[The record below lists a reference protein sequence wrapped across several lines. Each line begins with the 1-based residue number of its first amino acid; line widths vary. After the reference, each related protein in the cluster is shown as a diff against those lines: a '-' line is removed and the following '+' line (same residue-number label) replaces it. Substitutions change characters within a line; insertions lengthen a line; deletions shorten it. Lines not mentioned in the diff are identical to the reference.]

1 MEKKVTISIAILLFS
16 AMLFA
21 QSNNPQIKQASVG
34 KGLIYS
40 RERVYFGEVGTN
52 GMSLGFQWGK
62 LKSYYKTTYYQVT
75 FGYLRNPK
83 ETRSSITNASFSLGR
98 SFIYGKQN
106 SLMKANILMG
116 RKKYFTEKD
125 AVRGV
130 AVGMSYAIGP
140 ELGLLKPYYVDYFLP
155 IEKPAR
161 ENNYIKYTPETA
173 EKFLDVDKINGA
185 APFTEGLKEIKI
197 QPGVHAKLGLHFDW
211 GAYDEYVRALEVGI
225 SGDFFL
231 KKTPILVENAQ
242 NRPFFLNLYANLQLG
257 KRK

>member
-1 MEKKVTISIAILLFS
+1 MKKKVTLSIILVLFS

-21 QSNNPQIKQASVG
+21 QNTPQIKQASVG

-40 RERVYFGEVGTN
+40 RERLYFGEVSTSGLA
-52 GMSLGFQWGK
+52 LGFQWGK

-75 FGYLRNPK
+75 LGYLRNPK
-83 ETRSSITNASFSLGR
+83 ETRSNITSSSFSLGR

-106 SLMKANILMG
+106 SLMKANLLMG
-116 RKKYFTEKD
+116 GKKYFTEKD
-125 AVRGV
+125 AIRGV

-140 ELGLLKPYYVDYFLP
+140 ELGLLKPYYIDYFLP
-155 IEKPAR
+155 IERPLTK
-161 ENNYIKYTPETA
+161 NYIKYTPETA
-173 EKFLDVDKINGA
+173 EKFLDLANINGA

-211 GAYDEYVRALEVGI
+211 GAYDEYARALEVGI
-225 SGDFFL
+225 SGDFFF
-231 KKTPILVENAQ
+231 KKMPILVENTQ